1 MSERTGSVLVLG
13 ATGNVGRHVVRELVA
28 SDTHVRAHTRDAAKA
43 AEIIPGAELVE
54 GELTDQLVE
63 GAIDGVDAV
72 FLLSPHGYAM
82 GEGQLRVIRALRRTG
97 VRIVKLSGTSSAI
110 TPDGPHA
117 CRQHWEVEEVL
128 KASGQPFV
136 ILRPNSF
143 MQVLIGQIMLPALRA
158 TGAIPNALGASG
170 ISLIDARDVAA
181 VAARTLTSD
190 AWDGET
196 LVLTGPRAVTYPE
209 IAGLVS
215 AIRGEQVPVADIT
228 PADVKVAML
237 ARGLQPWEAEHFEEM
252 YQLFRDGES
261 AFVTDTVER
270 VTGAPPRTVE
280 AYLAELAPSLGPVPA

>member
-1 MSERTGSVLVLG
+1 MSERVLILG
-13 ATGNVGRHVVRELVA
+13 ATGNVGRHVVGELVA
-28 SDTHVRAHTRDAAKA
+28 SGTHVRAHTRDAARA
-43 AEIIPGAELVE
+43 AEVIPGAELVE
-54 GELTDQLVE
+54 GELTDDLLE

-72 FLLSPHGYAM
+72 FLLSAHGYAM
-82 GEGQLRVIRALRRTG
+82 GEGQLRVIRALRRSG

-117 CRQHWEVEEVL
+117 CRQHWEVEQVL

-143 MQVLIGQIMLPALRA
+143 MQVLIGQIMLPALSA
-158 TGAIPNALGASG
+158 SGAIPNALGASG

-196 LVLTGPRAVTYPE
+196 LVLTGPRAITYRE

-215 AIRGEQVPVADIT
+215 EIRGEQVPVADIT
-228 PADVKVAML
+228 PADVRVAML

-280 AYLAELAPSLGPVPA
+280 AYLAELAPSLKPVSA

>member
-1 MSERTGSVLVLG
+1 MMSERVLVLG
-13 ATGNVGRHVVRELVA
+13 ATGNVGRHVVGELVA
-28 SDTHVRAHTRDAAKA
+28 SGTQVRAHTRDAARA
-43 AEIIPGAELVE
+43 AEVIPGAELFE
-54 GELTDQLVE
+54 GELTDDLLE
-63 GAIDGVDAV
+63 GAVDGVDAV
-72 FLLSPHGYAM
+72 FLLSAHGYAM
-82 GEGQLRVIRALRRTG
+82 GEGQLRVIRALRRSG

-117 CRQHWEVEEVL
+117 CRQHWEVEQVL

-143 MQVLIGQIMLPALRA
+143 MQVLIGQIMLPALNA
-158 TGAIPNALGASG
+158 SGAIPNALGPSG

-196 LVLTGPRAVTYPE
+196 LVLTGPRAITYRE

-215 AIRGEQVPVADIT
+215 EIRGEQVPVADIT
-228 PADVKVAML
+228 PADVRVAML

-280 AYLAELAPSLGPVPA
+280 AYLAELAPSLKPVSA

>member
-1 MSERTGSVLVLG
+1 MSDVTGSVLILG
-13 ATGNVGRHVVRELVA
+13 ATGNVGRHVVGELVA
-28 SDTHVRAHTRDAAKA
+28 SGTHVRAHTRDAARA

-54 GELTDQLVE
+54 GELTDELLE
-63 GAIDGVDAV
+63 GALDGVDAV
-72 FLLSPHGYAM
+72 FLLSPHGYSM
-82 GEGQLRVIRALRRTG
+82 GESQLRVIRALRRTG

-110 TPDGPHA
+110 TPNGPHA

-128 KASGQPFV
+128 RASGQPFV

-158 TGAIPNALGASG
+158 TGAIPNALGTSG

-190 AWDGET
+190 EWDGET
-196 LVLTGPRAVTYPE
+196 LVLTGPRAITYPE

-215 AIRGEQVPVADIT
+215 EIRGEQVPVAEIT
-228 PADVKVAML
+228 PADVRVAML
-237 ARGLQPWEAEHFEEM
+237 SRGLQPWEAEHFEEM

-270 VTGAPPRTVE
+270 VTGVPPRTVE
-280 AYLAELAPSLGPVPA
+280 AYLAELAPSLKPVSA

>member
-1 MSERTGSVLVLG
+1 MMSERVLILG
-13 ATGNVGRHVVRELVA
+13 ATGNVGRHVVGELVA
-28 SDTHVRAHTRDAAKA
+28 SGTQVRAHTRDAARA
-43 AEIIPGAELVE
+43 AEVIPGAELFE
-54 GELTDQLVE
+54 GELTDDLLE
-63 GAIDGVDAV
+63 GAVDGVDAV
-72 FLLSPHGYAM
+72 FLLSAHGYAM
-82 GEGQLRVIRALRRTG
+82 GEGQLRVIRALRRSG

-117 CRQHWEVEEVL
+117 CRQHWEVEQVL

-143 MQVLIGQIMLPALRA
+143 MQVLIGQIMLPALNA
-158 TGAIPNALGASG
+158 SGAIPNALGPSG

-196 LVLTGPRAVTYPE
+196 LVLTGPRAITYRE

-215 AIRGEQVPVADIT
+215 EIRGEQVPVADIT
-228 PADVKVAML
+228 PADVRVAML

-280 AYLAELAPSLGPVPA
+280 AYLAELAPSLKPVSA